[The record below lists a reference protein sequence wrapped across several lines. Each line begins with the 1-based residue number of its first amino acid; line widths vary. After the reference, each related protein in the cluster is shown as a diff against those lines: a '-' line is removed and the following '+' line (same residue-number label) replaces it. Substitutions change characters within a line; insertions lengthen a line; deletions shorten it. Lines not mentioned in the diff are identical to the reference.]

1 MSKKIKIKTV
11 NPSGPNS
18 DGSELLNYFFEAFG
32 EGYNFYS
39 PTSPGPINSQLI
51 TPENPS
57 FSVSVPGN
65 PNPFQIT
72 VTSFPVMTIQGNWS
86 DNPNVIVKDAPGS
99 GTFQAQAGGTGDTDE
114 EEAAAASA

>member
-18 DGSELLNYFFEAFG
+18 DGTELLNYFFEEFG

-39 PTSPGPINSQLI
+39 PTSSGPINNQLI

-72 VTSFPVMTIQGNWS
+72 VTSFPVLTIQGNWS
-86 DNPNVIVKDAPGS
+86 DTTSTVKDTPGS
-99 GTFQAQAGGTGDTDE
+99 GTFQAQAGGSGTLDE
-114 EEAAAASA
+114 EATAASAK